1 MTILRVLSTFLAVTL
16 LATAAFA
23 TAAFMTWSLL
33 DVQPGTAVAL
43 GTLFLLAPGA
53 GLVTGI
59 VAAAR
64 ATRPAPPR
72 NPGLAALLNGALGV
86 LAGYGVATVVLGL
99 TDPAS
104 TTYPPPPPA
113 ARRGWA
119 PWVAGLALGAALAVR
134 ALRR

>member
-1 MTILRVLSTFLAVTL
+1 MIVLRVLWTFLAVSL
-16 LATAAFA
+16 LATCAYI
-23 TAAFMTWSLL
+23 TAAFMVWSLL
-33 DVQPGTAVAL
+33 DAQPGTATAL

-72 NPGLAALLNGALGV
+72 NPRLAVALNGALGF
-86 LAGYGVATVVLGL
+86 LAGYGFAIVVLSL
-99 TDPAS
+99 TDPANV
-104 TTYPPPPPA
+104 TYPPPPREA
-113 ARRGWA
+113 WRDWA
-119 PWVAGLALGAALAVR
+119 PAVAGILLGAALAVR